1 MTGGTGAVGA
11 GCRGARLAPLTEPRS
26 GAGTAVSPWPL
37 QSELELGA
45 LPTAVPCFRLHARAV
60 VIEWRL
66 PGLVEPAELLACELT
81 TNAVHAARRL
91 AIRQIPVVRLRMV
104 SDGACVVICVWDG
117 NDQMPARRDAGPD
130 EDSGR
135 GLMLVE
141 ALAKDWGAYRQ
152 ADGGKVVWAMLAAGP

>member
-1 MTGGTGAVGA
+1 
-11 GCRGARLAPLTEPRS
+11 
-26 GAGTAVSPWPL
+26 
-37 QSELELGA
+37 
-45 LPTAVPCFRLHARAV
+45 V
-60 VIEWRL
+60 VTEWRL
-66 PGLVEPAELLACELT
+66 PGLVAPAELLACELT

-91 AIRQIPVVRLRMV
+91 ATRQTPVVRLEMV

-152 ADGGKVVWAMLAAGP
+152 VDGGKVVWVMLAADP